1 MSMHNRTRRS
11 GAVLVMA
18 LLGMT
23 LLVALIL
30 YVYNVGDRVN
40 DRLSMQN
47 AADSAAVS
55 GAGWI
60 ARSMNT
66 TAMNNVA
73 SSRVLGILPVLDAF
87 PLASKISIHEI
98 DTIADGLDAQT
109 DTLQALLNAKNIDEL
124 NPEKSVNEPGLVSS
138 LPGMRELRDRLR
150 AQGDIIRPFEEAIRA
165 GGSFSMENVT
175 YWRVPGENGSPPH
188 GTIWRA
194 ARALEEYSQATL
206 DSAGILAQFNA
217 GRFGRENEAQTAI
230 LIPVVPEIP
239 NIRGTYDNFQPTIE
253 GHVRVWGNDS
263 GSHGEMKLSGQDGG
277 GIPDFAYFHRMGPW
291 ARMYPW
297 RHTRTKRVATGV
309 RAVEA
314 REKIP
319 GTGTTTRV
327 WVGPSPERRA
337 ILARGG
343 KTPLPGV
350 GSSARRGGRSGSAK
364 NDGGWKTVT
373 TGGQYRT
380 VMRNVTTYKTVT
392 DGYTTYGPFYWAMQR
407 VQRYAAEYLPDTKF
421 GTYTDRIANIKLGYM
436 FPAKGPKALKAIHY
450 ANWVVDYAKAL
461 ELAEIPETRV
471 TETIL
476 YYFDIASSVP
486 ETSADF
492 LKPGTFRTNG
502 GLALMQRAPGWHNP
516 ATFDGHRPDAKLVCN
531 YIWKSTDEYETTE
544 DPEIGIEYQ
553 GGPVDPDTG
562 EPGSPVFQKVYVIEY
577 AMFGAIDIGGDV
589 QVSNPFNWS
598 DSEFDDLPAPIL
610 INTEDFED
618 YNSDNPDVNL
628 GIRRSNFAFL
638 ALAKRPNDAPLWAQ
652 RFRGANPTG
661 ATTTLAQAKVFNN
674 TSWGLWTQEWQVQL
688 TPVNRW
694 GNWTRKIQEDLTR
707 TSMTQGAVSAGDLQE
722 ILQYLQ
728 ALPSEMAEKF
738 TGH

>member
-1 MSMHNRTRRS
+1 
-11 GAVLVMA
+11 MA

-30 YVYNVGDRVN
+30 YVYNVGDQVN
-40 DRLSMQN
+40 DRLTMQN

-73 SSRVLGILPVLDAF
+73 CSRILGILPVLDAF
-87 PLASKISIHEI
+87 PLASKISIHEV

-109 DTLQALLNAKNIDEL
+109 DALQALLNAKNIDEL
-124 NPEKSVNEPGLVSS
+124 NPEKSVNEPALVSS
-138 LPGMRELRDRLR
+138 LPGMRELSDRLR
-150 AQGDIIRPFEEAIRA
+150 AQGDIIRPFEKAIN
-165 GGSFSMENVT
+165 GGSFKMEEAT
-175 YWRVPGENGSPPH
+175 YWRVPGANGSPPH
-188 GTIWRA
+188 GTIWKA

-217 GRFGRENEAQTAI
+217 GRFGKENEAQTAI
-230 LIPVVPEIP
+230 LIPVIPEIP
-239 NIRGTYDNFQPTIE
+239 NLRGAYDDFQPTIE
-253 GHVRVWGNDS
+253 GHVKVWGDGGGSYGQMKRS
-263 GSHGEMKLSGQDGG
+263 GKDGG

-297 RHTRTKRVATGV
+297 RHTSTRRVATGTRLV
-309 RAVEA
+309 NA
-314 REKIP
+314 REMIP
-319 GTGTTTRV
+319 GTGKTKRV
-327 WVGPSPERRA
+327 WVGPSPMRRA
-337 ILARGG
+337 VYARGG
-343 KTPLPGV
+343 KSALPGV
-350 GSSARRGGRSGSAK
+350 GSSARRGGKSGSGRH
-364 NDGGWKTVT
+364 DGGWKTVT

-380 VMRNVTTYKTVT
+380 VQKPVTTYKTVT

-407 VQRYAAEYLPDTKF
+407 VRNYSSRYLPDTKF

-436 FPAKGPKALKAIHY
+436 FPGRGPKALKTIHY
-450 ANWVVDYAKAL
+450 ANWVIDYAKAL

-476 YYFDIASSVP
+476 YYFDIASSEP
-486 ETSADF
+486 ESSSNF
-492 LKPGTFRTNG
+492 LKDGTFRTNG

-562 EPGSPVFQKVYVIEY
+562 MPTNPVFQKVYVIEY
-577 AMFGAIDIGGDV
+577 AMFGAIDIGGDI
-589 QVSNPFNWS
+589 QVANPFNWS
-598 DSEFDDLPAPIL
+598 DSEFDDLPAPFL
-610 INTEDFED
+610 INTEDFPD
-618 YNSDNPDVNL
+618 YDNQNPDVDL
-628 GIRRSNFAFL
+628 GVRRSNFAFL
-638 ALAKRPNDAPLWAQ
+638 ALAKRPNDTPFWAQ

-688 TPVNRW
+688 TRVNLWSDWIDR
-694 GNWTRKIQEDLTR
+694 IEADLSR
-707 TSMTQGAVSAGDLQE
+707 TSLTHGAVGAGDLRQ
-722 ILQYLQ
+722 ILHYLR
-728 ALPSEMAEKF
+728 ALPPEMAEKF
-738 TGH
+738 IGH